1 MEPELRVLTL
11 PQLRYIYDKELK
23 RTFPA
28 AELMPFDTMVHL
40 MELGRYDMEGF
51 FEGSILLGYAIICV
65 DPTHDY
71 ALIDYLGIITEF
83 RNSGLGTKLLTQVK
97 VHCGGYLGILAEA
110 EAPAGPIPEDGE
122 LITRRLRFYA
132 QCGFARM
139 PYDMSLFGVPYQTL
153 IYPADNVAL
162 AQRVLEAHQR
172 LYHSQ
177 FSPHCYERYVQLP
190 LGNEPL
196 RPFSPWEEL

>member
-11 PQLRYIYDKELK
+11 PQLRCIYDEELK

-28 AELMPFDTMVHL
+28 AELMPYETMVHL

-65 DPTHDY
+65 DPNHDY
-71 ALIDYLGIITEF
+71 ALIDYLGIVTQF
-83 RNSGLGTKLLTQVK
+83 RNSGLGTKLLAQIK
-97 VHCGGYLGILAEA
+97 VHCCGYRGILAEA
-110 EAPAGPIPEDGE
+110 EAPAGPVPEPGE
-122 LITRRLRFYA
+122 LVARRLHFYT
-132 QCGFARM
+132 QCGFVRL

-153 IYPADNVAL
+153 IYPADNVTL
-162 AQRVLEAHQR
+162 VQMVLEAHQR
-172 LYHSQ
+172 LYHNQ
-177 FSPHCYERYVQLP
+177 FNPNSYDRFVQLP

-196 RPFSPWEEL
+196 RPFSPWEE